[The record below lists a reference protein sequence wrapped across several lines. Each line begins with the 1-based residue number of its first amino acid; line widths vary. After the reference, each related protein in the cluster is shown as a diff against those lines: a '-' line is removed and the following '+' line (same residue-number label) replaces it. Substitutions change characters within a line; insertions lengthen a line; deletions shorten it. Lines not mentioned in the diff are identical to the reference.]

1 MNYFYKKDESFYDCF
16 RSLFGICEN
25 EEIED
30 RIPFTVNMD
39 FFNAIYLHKDKFIG
53 GKKIINFDNLGSI
66 IIRIFSFFFSKD
78 E

>member
-1 MNYFYKKDESFYDCF
+1 MNYFNKKDESFYDCF

-53 GKKIINFDNLGSI
+53 GKKLLISI
-66 IIRIFSFFFSKD
+66 IWVQS
-78 E
+78 